1 MSVTGKILRVGS
13 ADLYFADIAALEA
26 GIDEIQRT
34 LLDIEEGPLACNP
47 RDLSAWREVELH
59 AAMLLDLLAALD
71 TWIDNDV
78 ADLDRE
84 IDAARQSIRKL
95 GASTL

>member
-1 MSVTGKILRVGS
+1 MSAGGRRVRVGNV
-13 ADLYFADIAALEA
+13 DLYFSDIAALE
-26 GIDEIQRT
+26 GRIGDIRRT
-34 LLDIEEGPLACNP
+34 ILDIEEGPLAADP

-59 AAMLLDLLAALD
+59 AAMLLDLLGALD
-71 TWIDNDV
+71 TWIAIDV

-84 IDAARQSIRKL
+84 IEAARQSIRKL